1 MRKKLNSINMLLAAV
16 WACIIIACAV
26 NLRDFSVEQVLSF
39 APEDLISATLIMC
52 GLFFLKS
59 LSIFIYSG
67 ILFTVNGII
76 FPMWLAIVMD
86 AVGIAIMS
94 TAPFFLG
101 RRLGKQTVDAI
112 KNKYPKFREL
122 DRSGHENELL
132 FTTILRLIHFLP
144 SDIVSAFLGANNFA
158 YGKYLLGSV
167 LGVMPSAVMFSFM
180 GTSVSEPG
188 SPQFIFSTAM
198 QIAIILFSFVA
209 AAWLK
214 RRNANI
220 K

>member
-1 MRKKLNSINMLLAAV
+1 MRKKLNSINVLLAAV
-16 WACIIIACAV
+16 WAGIIIVCAV

-39 APEDLISATLIMC
+39 TPESLLSASLIMC

-76 FPMWLAIVMD
+76 FPMWFAIVMD
-86 AVGIAIMS
+86 AAGIAIMS

-101 RRLGKQTVDAI
+101 RRLGKRAIDAI
-112 KNKYPKFREL
+112 KKKYPKFREL

-144 SDIVSAFLGANNFA
+144 SDIVSAFLGANNLT

-167 LGVMPSAVMFSFM
+167 LGVMPSAAMFSFM

-188 SPQFIFSTAM
+188 SPQFIFSTAV

>member
-1 MRKKLNSINMLLAAV
+1 MNKKLNLANALLATV
-16 WACIIIACAV
+16 WILIIIGCAL
-26 NLRDFSVEQVLSF
+26 NLRELSVEQILSF
-39 APEDLISATLIMC
+39 TPENLWYAALIMC
-52 GLFFLKS
+52 ALFFLKS
-59 LSIFIYSG
+59 LSIFVYSG

-76 FPMWLAIVMD
+76 FPMALAIFMD

-101 RRLGKQTVDAI
+101 RRLGKGAVDAI
-112 KNKYPKFREL
+112 KSKYPKFREL

-144 SDIVSAFLGANNFA
+144 SDIVSAFLGAHDFR
-158 YGKYLLGSV
+158 YGGYLLGSV

-188 SPQFIFSTAM
+188 SPQFIFSTVV

-214 RRNANI
+214 KR
-220 K
+220 KDKS

>member
-1 MRKKLNSINMLLAAV
+1 MSKKINTVNVLLAAV
-16 WACIIIACAV
+16 WILIIIVCAV
-26 NLRDFSVEQVLSF
+26 NLKDFSVEQVLSF
-39 APEDLISATLIMC
+39 TPENLWYAVLIMC

-76 FPMWLAIVMD
+76 FPMALAIAMD
-86 AVGIAIMS
+86 CVGIAIMS

-101 RRLGKQTVDAI
+101 RRLGKGAVDAI
-112 KNKYPKFREL
+112 KNKYPAFREL
-122 DRSGHENELL
+122 DRTGHENEFL

-144 SDIVSAFLGANNFA
+144 SDIVSAFLGANDFS
-158 YGKYLLGSV
+158 YGKYLAGSII
-167 LGVMPSAVMFSFM
+167 GVIPSAVMFSFM

-188 SPQFIFSTAM
+188 SPQFIISTAV

-214 RRNANI
+214 KRNAD
-220 K
+220 

>member
-1 MRKKLNSINMLLAAV
+1 MSKKVSSVNVLLAAV
-16 WACIIIACAV
+16 WVCIVILCAV

-39 APEDLISATLIMC
+39 TPENLVSALLIMC
-52 GLFFLKS
+52 SLFFLKS

-101 RRLGKQTVDAI
+101 KRLGKRAVDAI
-112 KNKYPKFREL
+112 KDKYPKFREL
-122 DRSGHENELL
+122 DRTGHENEFL

-144 SDIVSAFLGANNFA
+144 SDIVSAFLGANSFA

-167 LGVMPSAVMFSFM
+167 VGVMPSAVMFSFM

-188 SPQFIFSTAM
+188 SLQFIFSTAV

-214 RRNANI
+214 KRNAE
-220 K
+220 

>member
-1 MRKKLNSINMLLAAV
+1 MMGRKLNKINILLGSV
-16 WACIIIACAV
+16 WAIIIIACAV
-26 NLRDFSVEQVLSF
+26 YMKDFSVEQVLSF
-39 APEDLISATLIMC
+39 TPENLFSAAAIMC

-76 FPMWLAIVMD
+76 FPITAAILMD

-101 RRLGKQTVDAI
+101 MRLGKQAVDAI
-112 KNKYPKFREL
+112 KDKYPKFREL
-122 DRSGHENELL
+122 DRSSRENELL

-144 SDIVSAFLGANNFA
+144 SDIVSAFLGANGFTF
-158 YGKYLLGSV
+158 GRYLLGSV
-167 LGVMPSAVMFSFM
+167 IGVMPSAVMFSLM

-188 SPQFIFSTAM
+188 SPQFIISTIA

-214 RRNANI
+214 KRN
-220 K
+220 KQ

>member
-1 MRKKLNSINMLLAAV
+1 MTKKLNKINTLLAVV
-16 WACIIIACAV
+16 WAAIIIACAL

-39 APEDLISATLIMC
+39 TPQNLLYAALIMC
-52 GLFFLKS
+52 ALFLLKS

-76 FPMWLAIVMD
+76 FPMPVAVIMD

-101 RRLGKQTVDAI
+101 RRLGKRAVDAI
-112 KNKYPKFREL
+112 KNKYPKFRNL
-122 DRSGHENELL
+122 DRSGHDNELL

-144 SDIVSAFLGANNFA
+144 SDIVSAFLGANGFKF
-158 YGKYLLGSV
+158 GSYLLGSV

-188 SPQFIFSTAM
+188 SPQFIFSTAV

-209 AAWLK
+209 AAMLK
-214 RRNANI
+214 KRND
-220 K
+220 KP